1 MWAYSTMC
9 PLNTFAMIKNDY
21 YTQRDWDRV
30 VGWGTVPKEYQ
41 YPHLRNTDEYRV
53 SETAKHTKKIL
64 DNEDKA

>member
-1 MWAYSTMC
+1 
-9 PLNTFAMIKNDY
+9 MIKNDY

-30 VGWGTVPKEYQ
+30 VGWGLVPKEYQ

>member
-1 MWAYSTMC
+1 MR
-9 PLNTFAMIKNDY
+9 PLNTYTMPKNEY

-53 SETAKHTKKIL
+53 SETAKHTNKTL
-64 DNEDKA
+64 DTEDKA